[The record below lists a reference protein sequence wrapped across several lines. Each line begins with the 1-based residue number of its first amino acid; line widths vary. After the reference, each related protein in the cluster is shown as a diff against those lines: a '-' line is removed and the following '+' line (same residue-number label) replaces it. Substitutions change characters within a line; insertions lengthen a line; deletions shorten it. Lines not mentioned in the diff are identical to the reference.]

1 MIILNPSVFC
11 FQEIS
16 NRTHGPRTP
25 KPEYLNISIAP
36 YWTGS
41 LGIRSHS
48 IFHGLFDSPF
58 AKPLNVEASWIVA
71 MQQLYFGV
79 FSWWS
84 RLAWLM
90 DDGWLGGETWVEHT
104 FYAPT
109 FGKTLKNCCFF
120 LSELFVFLYLLI
132 YFYIYIYTLILLYV
146 YIVY

>member
-90 DDGWLGGETWVEHT
+90 DDGWLGGENLGGTYLLCPNVW
-104 FYAPT
+104 
-109 FGKTLKNCCFF
+109 KNFEELLFF

-132 YFYIYIYTLILLYV
+132 YFYIYILKYCYM
-146 YIVY
+146 YI